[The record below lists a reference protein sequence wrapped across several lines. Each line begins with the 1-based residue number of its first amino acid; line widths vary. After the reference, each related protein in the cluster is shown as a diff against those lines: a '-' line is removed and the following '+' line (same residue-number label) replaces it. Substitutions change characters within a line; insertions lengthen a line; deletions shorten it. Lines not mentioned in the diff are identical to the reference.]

1 MKNENNERIEDEAG
15 EVNLTTDEDS
25 ADTDIAKLKEK
36 LVKAKSDLRE
46 CQREKKEYLDGW
58 QRSKADYINFKREV
72 AERDKG
78 SQTRTTERVIKE
90 LLPVLESMDK
100 ARAWVKDL
108 TPIETQFL
116 TILKEFG
123 LEQFGKVGEA
133 FDPSKYESVGMME
146 VDESD
151 KEDIIME
158 VVSVGYIIAGKVL
171 KPATVKI
178 GVFKKQTF
186 H

>member
-1 MKNENNERIEDEAG
+1 MLAI
-15 EVNLTTDEDS
+15 
-25 ADTDIAKLKEK
+25 
-36 LVKAKSDLRE
+36 
-46 CQREKKEYLDGW
+46 
-58 QRSKADYINFKREV
+58 
-72 AERDKG
+72 
-78 SQTRTTERVIKE
+78 
-90 LLPVLESMDK
+90 LLALLLFV
-100 ARAWVKDL
+100 
-108 TPIETQFL
+108 
-116 TILKEFG
+116 EFG